1 MSIVWYHLKINH
13 EKLKV
18 YIANPKTTAKI
29 RNYIIQQRRWNRIM
43 KNRKAGK
50 YEKEQRTKV
59 GNINTKSIELKLTI
73 IILNIEA

>member
-1 MSIVWYHLKINH
+1 
-13 EKLKV
+13 
-18 YIANPKTTAKI
+18 
-29 RNYIIQQRRWNRIM
+29 M

>member
-1 MSIVWYHLKINH
+1 MSIVWYHLKISY
-13 EKLKV
+13 EKLKM
-18 YIANPKTTAKI
+18 YIANPKTTAKT
-29 RNYIIQQRRWNRIM
+29 RNYIIQQRRGNRIM
-43 KNRKAGK
+43 KNRKAEK